1 MRIAR
6 NTIRSRDRPLGCTT
20 LVLETHSL
28 SWLSAPSPIVP
39 TTSKRRL
46 PTDLVGQAFYQG
58 VATAAVSLALFGSS
72 TMLLGPIERRRLVA
86 LASLMER
93 GLLSYS
99 CLFSIGPTS
108 ESRKNRPSENSGSPQ
123 GVILCTVQLR
133 YRATPKHFQQR
144 PAILA
149 E

>member
-1 MRIAR
+1 MGQITCTPRR
-6 NTIRSRDRPLGCTT
+6 NRDPQCVLHAIPFDRAIVRS
-20 LVLETHSL
+20 VAQHSFL
-28 SWLSAPSPIVP
+28 RRTLSAGYRLPRQSFP

-93 GLLSYS
+93 GL
-99 CLFSIGPTS
+99 
-108 ESRKNRPSENSGSPQ
+108 
-123 GVILCTVQLR
+123 
-133 YRATPKHFQQR
+133 
-144 PAILA
+144 
-149 E
+149 

>member
-58 VATAAVSLALFGSS
+58 VATAAVFLALFGSS
-72 TMLLGPIERRRLVA
+72 TMLLGRIERRRLVA

-99 CLFSIGPTS
+99 CLFSIG
-108 ESRKNRPSENSGSPQ
+108 R
-123 GVILCTVQLR
+123 LH
-133 YRATPKHFQQR
+133 PKAGKTDSLKIAARRRVSFFAR
-144 PAILA
+144 CS
-149 E
+149 